1 MDSAGPRDDPSTET
15 GGHLSERPQ
24 RWSLIYLAVLAHLAL
39 WIAVLALFA
48 RFFGS
53 NT

>member
-1 MDSAGPRDDPSTET
+1 MDSPGPREDPPIEADRQTSQ
-15 GGHLSERPQ
+15 RPQ
-24 RWSLIYLAVLAHLAL
+24 RWNLVYLAVLAHLAL
-39 WIAVLALFA
+39 WIAVLALFS